1 MITDGFSARAIDS
14 WCQAF
19 LLTPLKDLKSH
30 DIEAIFSL
38 SSRSLQLA
46 NVHSTS
52 LQINTPLPE
61 MIKRVIF
68 PDDGFQVSDGE
79 GIKTGETNERIRLA
93 RLLSEFVNIL
103 RPLQPEKNLKDA
115 NVRQLVLDACQRFCV
130 SYENKEEGI
139 KHLYKIHNQTLK
151 SLLTEIFGKGTS
163 LRKGTDEPR
172 RDAMSVAS
180 QACFLQEY
188 FPAALRYKGVHESL
202 LILLRRWLTGIV
214 TKPTLVSHTRNIL
227 QPLLSHQSSD
237 DSNDDP
243 DDARF

>member
-19 LLTPLKDLKSH
+19 LLTPPKDLKSH

-38 SSRSLQLA
+38 SSHSLQLA
-46 NVHSTS
+46 NVDSTS
-52 LQINTPLPE
+52 LQVNTPLPE
-61 MIKRVIF
+61 MIKRVNF
-68 PDDGFQVSDGE
+68 PDDGFQVTDGE

-115 NVRQLVLDACQRFCV
+115 NVRELVLDACQRFCV

-151 SLLTEIFGKGTS
+151 SLLTKIFGKETS
-163 LRKGTDEPR
+163 LKKETDEPR

-180 QACFLQEY
+180 QACSMQEY
-188 FPAALRYKGVHESL
+188 FPAALRYKEVHESL
-202 LILLRRWLTGIV
+202 LVLLRRWLTGIV
-214 TKPTLVSHTRNIL
+214 TKPNLVSHTHTFTSIL
-227 QPLLSHQSSD
+227 
-237 DSNDDP
+237 
-243 DDARF
+243 